1 LGKNLHGR
9 HLEGRVARMEWTKQ
23 AVQIGDWVSGTTVE
37 DEKIIGYVE
46 SLDLYGIVKVM
57 VTQADRE
64 EAVGYMV
71 NSMRFK
77 LEKLDSNVL
86 TSEADLR
93 SLMDLALMTR
103 DQEWF
108 NELGAALR
116 AAGSKGQV
124 KLDTGTEGLKPISRR
139 IKID

>member
-1 LGKNLHGR
+1 
-9 HLEGRVARMEWTKQ
+9 MDWTKQ
-23 AVQIGDWVSGTTVE
+23 ATLKIGDWVSGTSVE
-37 DEKIIGYVE
+37 DEKVIGYVD
-46 SLDLYGIVKVM
+46 SMDLYGTVRVM
-57 VTQADRE
+57 VTQSDRE
-64 EAVGYMV
+64 EAIGFMV

-77 LEKLDSNVL
+77 LERLDSNVL

-93 SLMDLALMTR
+93 SLMDLALKTR

-116 AAGSKGQV
+116 AIGSKN
-124 KLDTGTEGLKPISRR
+124 KLTAGIEGLKPISRR

>member
-1 LGKNLHGR
+1 
-9 HLEGRVARMEWTKQ
+9 MEWAKQ
-23 AVQIGDWVSGTTVE
+23 AVVQVGDWVSGTSLE
-37 DEKIIGYVE
+37 DEKIIGYVD
-46 SLDLYGIVKVM
+46 SMDLYGIVRVM
-57 VTQADRE
+57 VTQSDRE
-64 EAVGYMV
+64 EAIGYMV

-77 LEKLDSNVL
+77 LEKLESNVL

-116 AAGSKGQV
+116 ATKSNGHIQLAA
-124 KLDTGTEGLKPISRR
+124 GTEGLKPVSRR